1 MATNT
6 TATFGTAIGKYI
18 SAKLLELSEQIHRFP
33 QMCNDVPLAQGN
45 GKTAYFYL
53 YDRIPI
59 PVAPMQEGV
68 TPDETG
74 MTNSEQSIT
83 VDEWGLYVTISTLAG
98 LTIHHPV
105 FNIAMERIADAI
117 ARVHDYTI
125 QEVVLASTNKQFWD
139 GTRANR
145 GAITSTDVFKKE
157 VFAQA
162 NVTMSVAG
170 STAREGDY
178 RVVVTDPN
186 VAMDIVNETGT
197 LLGAAVAASQ
207 SGDVAPLQ
215 KGFVKEHLGF
225 RIVKSNFMPV
235 YKRRAS
241 DLTITQEAGGSLT
254 AVQHFIKVIRRQTTD
269 GFSDEISTEDSTT
282 INPAVLNNRIK
293 IVAPST
299 TGVVYDVY
307 IGLTTGDANLFL
319 AVQGLS
325 PSGIAYVTSVP
336 TSGLTAPATPA
347 ASVNVHSAAC
357 FGKYAVDHVELSGS
371 TQNGMM
377 TPKGPSDSD
386 PLDQRRKMG
395 AKFSAKAGIRNTRD
409 MLVIE
414 IASSFT

>member
-1 MATNT
+1 MSTNT
-6 TATFGTAIGKYI
+6 TATFGNAIGKFI
-18 SAKLLELSEQIHRFP
+18 SAKLLELSDQQHKFP
-33 QMCNDVPLAQGN
+33 QMCHEVPLEKGN

-59 PVAPMQEGV
+59 PVAPLTEGV
-68 TPDETG
+68 TPDETD
-74 MTNSEQSIT
+74 MSNSQQSIT

-125 QEVVLASTNKQFWD
+125 QEAIFAGANKQYWD

-145 GAITSTDVFKKE
+145 GAITATDIFKKE

-170 STAREGDY
+170 STPREGD
-178 RVVVTDPN
+178 VWTLITDPN
-186 VAMDIVNETGT
+186 VAMDIVNETNG
-197 LLGAAVAASQ
+197 GAFAGATSLHAHA
-207 SGDVAPLQ
+207 GNTKPME

-241 DLTITQEAGGSLT
+241 DLTATAEAGGSLA
-254 AVQHFIKVIRRQTTD
+254 AVQHFFKVVRRQTTD
-269 GFSDEISTEDSTT
+269 GFSDEISVEDSS
-282 INPAVLNNRIK
+282 IIPAANDRLK
-293 IVAPST
+293 FVAPST
-299 TGVVYDVY
+299 AGVVYDVY
-307 IGLTTGDANLFL
+307 VGVATGDSNLYL
-319 AVQGLS
+319 AVQGLG
-325 PSGIAYVTSVP
+325 PSGIAYVTVVP
-336 TSGLTAPATPA
+336 TSGVTAPATPA
-347 ASVNVHSAAC
+347 ASVNVHVAAV
-357 FGKYAVDHVELSGS
+357 FGKYAVDRVELSGG

-377 TPKGPSDSD
+377 TPKGSSDSD

-395 AKFSAKAGIRNTRD
+395 AKFVAKAGVRNTRD

-414 IASSFT
+414 IASAFL